1 MRLRVLIYGN
11 VLAAARRRT
20 CGQKTTAAAACTDV
34 LLPRATTRLVPS
46 AAPHVH
52 GHHRHRG
59 SGAVAAAA
67 NTTDLLSIA
76 AAAYTFSFF
85 FLFFL
90 YSFHIIRSSPHSS
103 RQQSS
108 FYSRCAHLYTHVLY
122 LLQILSFLNIYRH
135 YIAITI
141 IYFFFLFFL
150 IIISNTTGIL
160 LLDTGIVVTLAPERG
175 YGPAGQRVPGLTV
188 F

>member
-1 MRLRVLIYGN
+1 MQSKTI
-11 VLAAARRRT
+11 AA
-20 CGQKTTAAAACTDV
+20 AAAACTDV

-46 AAPHVH
+46 AAAPHVH

-76 AAAYTFSFF
+76 AAAVAAYTFSY

-90 YSFHIIRSSPHSS
+90 YSFHIVRSTPHSSPSS

-108 FYSRCAHLYTHVLY
+108 FYSRGANLYTHVLY
-122 LLQILSFLNIYRH
+122 LLQISSFLNIYRH
-135 YIAITI
+135 YIAIKII
-141 IYFFFLFFL
+141 IYFYFFL
-150 IIISNTTGIL
+150 L
-160 LLDTGIVVTLAPERG
+160 LLLFQTRLEYYYWIPV
-175 YGPAGQRVPGLTV
+175 
-188 F
+188 